1 MYDKPELPH
10 DFVSLPYANPKAK
23 KGGTLKI
30 GAVGSFDSLN
40 PHIVKGRSPWQLR
53 FWCYETLWG
62 EVGTNH
68 LHFTD
73 FWQNQS
79 KPARIENGLNLSSE
93 KKQNLVITHL

>member
-10 DFVSLPYANPKAK
+10 DFVSLPYANPNAK

-40 PHIVKGRSPWQLR
+40 PQLKAVHHGN
-53 FWCYETLWG
+53 CVSGVMKLLWG

-68 LHFTD
+68 LRFTD
-73 FWQNQS
+73 FWQSQS